1 MDPTVEETRDKDEDL
16 GLKASWRVATSADGP
31 ILLVERRGTGE
42 DERSLDVAKL
52 VGIVCPESRSSS
64 L

>member
-42 DERSLDVAKL
+42 DERSLDVGEL
-52 VGIVCPESRSSS
+52 VGIVCPEIRSSR